1 MPKRTFWLITGA
13 AVGAGSSLWVER
25 RVRRTVQEAAARL
38 QPDALVAEVGRT
50 ARQAAEV
57 ASDRVRDAMAVG
69 RVEMRQHEERLWQE
83 LAERGVEP
91 PAVRGPDGLPVRGP
105 DGLDRSGQLD
115 DVVPDAE
122 PVRRRP
128 RGRPTRPTIPGDT
141 AVEVVDRRA
150 RDRSRSRRSE
160 RRAGRD
166 QTGAASGPA
175 KSPSHLDN

>member
-105 DGLDRSGQLD
+105 DGLDRTGQLD

-150 RDRSRSRRSE
+150 RNRSRSRRSE
-160 RRAGRD
+160 RRARRD